1 MNFSIFINPTTGLL
15 NVFGNFNEE
24 TSVKIINNI
33 GQVVLSFKTPTNF
46 TIDLSD
52 LKKGLY
58 FIKIK
63 SDNESMTR
71 SIIVK

>member
-1 MNFSIFINPTTGLL
+1 MLIL
-15 NVFGNFNEE
+15 E
-24 TSVKIINNI
+24 T
-33 GQVVLSFKTPTNF
+33 PANF

-58 FIKIK
+58 FIKLK